1 MTLTSKH
8 AIGSYPLLYHRGKR
22 KDDHISGIQ
31 KSKGNSSQIIAPADL
46 FPMHGDP
53 ADFVVLHEN
62 HNLRSAALHPSFER
76 TTIKS
81 GRVVARRKKW
91 RWILE
96 GSV

>member
-1 MTLTSKH
+1 
-8 AIGSYPLLYHRGKR
+8 
-22 KDDHISGIQ
+22 
-31 KSKGNSSQIIAPADL
+31 
-46 FPMHGDP
+46 MHGDP

-62 HNLRSAALHPSFER
+62 HDLRSVALHPSFER